1 MEMKILKEV
10 KANFS
15 LQKKQIFN
23 TKTEKITV

>member
-10 KANFS
+10 KENFS

-23 TKTEKITV
+23 TITEKITV

>member
-10 KANFS
+10 KANF